1 MKCIKIHIYYVQ
13 KDEKNG
19 HQVCFSKQII
29 AWVAMAN
36 VAGRIASGS
45 TSRLETLGCAIHSIQ
60 LGGCGGGM
68 VLEWCANCDN
78 GDWEGNR
85 F

>member
-1 MKCIKIHIYYVQ
+1 MCKLMKRGATKFVSLN
-13 KDEKNG
+13 K
-19 HQVCFSKQII
+19 FSPGQQLLRFR
-29 AWVAMAN
+29 V
-36 VAGRIASGS
+36 ASGS